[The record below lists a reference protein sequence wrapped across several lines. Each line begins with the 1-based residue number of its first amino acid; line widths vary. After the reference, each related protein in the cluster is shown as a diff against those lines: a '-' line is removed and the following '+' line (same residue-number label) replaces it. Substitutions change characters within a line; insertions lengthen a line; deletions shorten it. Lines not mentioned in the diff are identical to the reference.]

1 MSDKAVYKQII
12 KTILIDGLV
21 DGELSPLATRVIHDS
36 DDDSNDDSCATLDI
50 DLDGLVALIRV
61 DVMTRDEYFE
71 ERDVHH

>member
-21 DGELSPLATRVIHDS
+21 DGELSPPGTRVIHDS

>member
-21 DGELSPLATRVIHDS
+21 DGELSPPATHVIHDS